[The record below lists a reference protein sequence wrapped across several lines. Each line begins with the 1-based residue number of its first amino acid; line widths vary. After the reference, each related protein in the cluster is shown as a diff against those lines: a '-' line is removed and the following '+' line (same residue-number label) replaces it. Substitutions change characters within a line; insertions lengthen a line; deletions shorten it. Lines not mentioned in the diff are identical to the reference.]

1 MVIFIVESAVIKAAL
16 MQYYET
22 TMVEIEKVQESIEY
36 DKELILQETET
47 KLLLNLGRPLGKGL
61 SEDLRKLEIT
71 LPIVD
76 HTNWKIFDNA
86 LATNSVKT
94 MALVC

>member
-1 MVIFIVESAVIKAAL
+1 

-36 DKELILQETET
+36 DLELILQETET

-76 HTNWKIFDNA
+76 HTIFEIFDSA

-94 MALVC
+94 MALVS